1 MAACVLKFSDGSRED
16 VCAVPNVGY
25 GGHDEDQGQM
35 GGVSALMKLG
45 LFSLR
50 GACSKEPIYENT
62 TPEFDEITIR
72 LDPRYYSGGAFE
84 IVTHNNTP
92 ENVHIKRAELN
103 STPLDSCWFYHKDF
117 EKGGKLELWLGP
129 QPNKA
134 WGKSPVL

>member
-1 MAACVLKFSDGSRED
+1 
-16 VCAVPNVGY
+16 
-25 GGHDEDQGQM
+25 M

-50 GACSKEPIYENT
+50 GTCSKEPIYEIT
-62 TPEFDEITIR
+62 TPEFDKITIR

-92 ENVHIKRAELN
+92 ENVYIQRAELN
-103 STPLDSCWFYHKDF
+103 ATPLNNCWFYHKDF

-129 QPNKA
+129 QPNKT